1 MKDISKLTLKDLQPS
16 QFYISEKKLADVEA
30 WFDPADL
37 SRFEPI
43 PV

>member
-30 WFDPADL
+30 WL
-37 SRFEPI
+37 RFHKEHVI
-43 PV
+43 G